1 VNQLLD
7 SVVIALQSVWA
18 NKLRSLMT
26 VLGNIVAVTSIVT
39 VVSLIQGLNA
49 TVSDLIVSDI
59 GADSFTIA
67 RRGIVR
73 SEADEERTRNNPLLT
88 MREANAVRNF
98 GDNIV
103 SVMGSATRPATV
115 SYGTTEMENIPTTG
129 VTSEYANFSN
139 YNAEQGRMMTATE
152 VERSRPVAIIGW
164 DVADRLFGE
173 TNPIDKTVRIAGI
186 QFRVVGVSRKRG
198 AAFGQPQDGFAVIPL
213 GAYMRLF
220 GARQSLTLMAKPA
233 SPEVL
238 DAAMEDATVAL
249 RVARRLKPAEP
260 DNFGMLTSDT
270 VLGLYAQATSGIFAV
285 LVGIV
290 ALSLVV
296 GGIVIMNIMLMVVS
310 ERTREIGLR
319 KALGAKRR
327 DIMSQVL
334 TESITLSTFGGIVG
348 IILGFA
354 FAMLLAAVTPL
365 PATLELWSVVLGVG
379 ITAAV
384 GLFFGAYP
392 AARAAALD
400 PIEALRRE

>member
-1 VNQLLD
+1 
-7 SVVIALQSVWA
+7 
-18 NKLRSLMT
+18 MT

-39 VVSLIQGLNA
+39 VVSLIQGMNSM
-49 TVSDLIVSDI
+49 VSDLIVSDI

-73 SEADEERTRNNPLLT
+73 SEEDEERTRNNPLLT
-88 MREANAVRNF
+88 LDEADAIRAYSE
-98 GDNIV
+98 DIDA
-103 SVMGSATRPATV
+103 VMGQAGRGATA
-115 SYGTTEMENIPTTG
+115 SYGTNELDSVQIQG
-129 VTSEYANFSN
+129 VTSEYAEFSN
-139 YNAEQGRMMTATE
+139 FNAERGRMMSPIE
-152 VERSRPVAIIGW
+152 VERSRPVALIGW

-173 TNPIDKTVRIAGI
+173 VDPLDKEIRIAGI
-186 QFRVVGVSRKRG
+186 QFRVVGVSKRKG
-198 AAFGQPQDGFAVIPL
+198 SVFGSSQDAFAVIPL
-213 GAYMRLF
+213 GAYLRLF
-220 GARQSLTLMAKPA
+220 GARQSLTLLVKPT

-238 DAAMEDATVAL
+238 QDAMDDATVAL
-249 RVARRLKPAEP
+249 RVARRLKPREP
-260 DNFGMLTSDT
+260 NNFGTLTSDT
-270 VLGLYAQATSGIFAV
+270 VMGLYTQATNGIFAV

-334 TESITLSTFGGIVG
+334 TESIVLSTFGGIVG
-348 IILGFA
+348 IAIGFGFA
-354 FAMLLAAVTPL
+354 MAIAAATPL

-392 AARAAALD
+392 ASRAASLD

>member
-1 VNQLLD
+1 MSQLLD
-7 SVVIALQSVWA
+7 SILIALRAIWA
-18 NKLRSLMT
+18 NKLRSFMT
-26 VLGNIVAVTSIVT
+26 VLGNVVAVTSIIT

-73 SEADEERTRNNPLLT
+73 SEEEAERTRNNPLLT
-88 MREANAVRNF
+88 MREADAVRAY

-103 SVMGSATRPATV
+103 SVVGSASRGATV
-115 SYGTTEMENIPTTG
+115 SYGTTELENIQISG

-139 YNAEQGRMMTATE
+139 YNAEQGRMMTPAE

-164 DVADRLFGE
+164 DVADRLFGQ
-173 TNPIDKTVRIAGI
+173 TNPLGKTIRIAGI
-186 QFRVVGVSRKRG
+186 QFNVVGVSKRRG
-198 AAFGQPQDGFAVIPL
+198 ASFGQSMDGFAVIPL

-220 GARQSLTLMAKPA
+220 GPRQSLQLLAKPS

-238 DAAMEDATVAL
+238 DDAMDDATVAL
-249 RVARRLKPAEP
+249 RVARRLKPTEP
-260 DNFGMLTSDT
+260 DNFGLLSSDT
-270 VLGLYAQATSGIFAV
+270 VLGLYAQATNGIFAV

-290 ALSLVV
+290 ALSLLV

-334 TESITLSTFGGIVG
+334 TESITLSTFGGLVG
-348 IILGFA
+348 ILLGFTL
-354 FAMLLAAVTPL
+354 AMVLAALTPL
-365 PATLELWSVVLGVG
+365 PATLEFWSILLGVG